1 MAKKQVFLVL
11 VLASLLLGL
20 AGCWN
25 GLVHTDPK
33 EPVLVDAGQ
42 TFALSLPGD
51 PSGQRVWEMTQAP
64 DPNVA
69 QLTTEK
75 DVRRVYVNLS
85 DKERSES
92 FWVFLAVGK
101 GETTITMALVDKESK
116 AVVEERT
123 FTVQVR

>member
-1 MAKKQVFLVL
+1 MEQKRVFLALVL
-11 VLASLLLGL
+11 VSLLLGL

-25 GLVHTDPK
+25 GLVHSDPQ
-33 EPVLVDAGQ
+33 EPIVVDAGQ

-51 PSGQRVWEMTQAP
+51 PSGQRVWEMTQPP
-64 DPNVA
+64 DASVA

-85 DKERSES
+85 DKERNES
-92 FWVFLAVGK
+92 FWIFRATGK
-101 GETTITMALVDKESK
+101 GETTITMALVDKDSK

>member
-1 MAKKQVFLVL
+1 MEQKRVFLAL

-25 GLVHTDPK
+25 GLVHSDPQ
-33 EPVLVDAGQ
+33 EPIVVDAGQ

-51 PSGQRVWEMTQAP
+51 PSGQRVWEMSQPP

-75 DVRRVYVNLS
+75 DVRRVYINLS
-85 DKERSES
+85 DKERNES
-92 FWVFLAVGK
+92 FWIFLATGK
-101 GETTITMALVDKESK
+101 GETTITMALVDKDSK